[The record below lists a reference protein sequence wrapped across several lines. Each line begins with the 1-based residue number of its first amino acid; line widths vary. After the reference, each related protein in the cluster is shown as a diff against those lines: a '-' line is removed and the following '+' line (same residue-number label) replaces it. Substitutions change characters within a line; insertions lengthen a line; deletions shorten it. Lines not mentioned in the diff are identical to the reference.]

1 MGYKEPTLRALTAD
15 LSCQAIIRSVQTY
28 SSWNRRRPL
37 VLTFSHQLM
46 VLGVSEAD
54 EGQVVAGEGLRGRKA
69 LDRSLVLHVVE
80 VSGVV
85 VARQLV
91 HDRRHVVADGDE
103 VPDVV
108 LEEGMLLD
116 LVDASVAK
124 PT

>member
-1 MGYKEPTLRALTAD
+1 
-15 LSCQAIIRSVQTY
+15 
-28 SSWNRRRPL
+28 
-37 VLTFSHQLM
+37 M

-69 LDRSLVLHVVE
+69 LDRSLVLDVVE